1 VRIDEVTLI
10 LQAIFYLSIFPGF
23 LFQFLCGWAFEW
35 LDRKLIA
42 RFQRRVGPP
51 WYQPLAD
58 WIKLIGKENI
68 LPSGSNAAVL
78 AVLTII
84 SLGAVLTA
92 GIYVPVARFSPLGFQ
107 GDLIVILFL
116 LSVPTLAYYLVGMAS
131 IGIYSILGG
140 SRSILQYFSYEVP
153 LLLTLSGPAIMAGSW
168 SIQDIMNA
176 QIDMGPFILF
186 QPLGFILAIV
196 GLIGKLKRDPLDI
209 PKAKSEVVAGPLTEV
224 TGAKLAFWRLTMN
237 IQGVV
242 GVFITVNLYLS
253 WSNTTNPL
261 LAALIFTVECLG
273 IVVLLS
279 MTSAIFARLRID
291 QLANL
296 GWRILVPLSLLQLIA
311 VIFMGI

>member
-1 VRIDEVTLI
+1 LI